1 MTTHTENQNVFSQTT
16 MVTASHLSAAT
27 SSDGLLQGAHFP
39 DCEMYNNELKY
50 WKPLGQMGYL
60 LEAASADAAYLNC
73 TAAGYIKG
81 IRETYAEFLNSD
93 NIADRSE
100 LKSFLSN
107 AIVNLKSTGKVSIV
121 WGPKST
127 GKTKLLESQ
136 CAQLSLTEDVLVV
149 YINGRQKTLSHGIAE
164 AMDKVRDN
172 APKDYEHI
180 GQKMFESFS
189 GVLNAAAALQVIQ
202 AGAATAAG
210 AAITGVAAMASLVSA
225 VKTLELCGKLET
237 IQADLHFLEGFLK
250 FSQAMGKHPSLVI
263 DEANLIVTGDPLNQR
278 LLSAICSHTKE
289 HRAMNV
295 TLCTSSHTYPHKLAA
310 LEGGLQL
317 QHTQIQYA
325 AELSQKEMWHFLTG
339 TIQMGK
345 NLARA
350 CIAACGGNVFLASD
364 LLERAAE
371 PKFKILRGL
380 RNIEGA
386 SSIQSLLQDHE
397 IEIVRLL
404 EEMAK
409 KGYCLVP
416 NKQAESVKKII
427 SARVAGIVD
436 DDHVFPSEL
445 KNVLENDVH
454 GTALVPSSEALR
466 HLLLFEIK
474 QQTNPGPA
482 SP

>member
-1 MTTHTENQNVFSQTT
+1 MA
-16 MVTASHLSAAT
+16 TASHLSAAT

-50 WKPLGQMGYL
+50 WEPLGKMGYL

-107 AIVNLKSTGKVSIV
+107 AIVNLKSAGKVSIV

-164 AMDKVRDN
+164 AMDNFRDN
-172 APKDYEHI
+172 APKGNEHI
-180 GQKMFESFS
+180 WQKMFESFS

-202 AGAATAAG
+202 AGAATAAS
-210 AAITGVAAMASLVSA
+210 AAITGVAATASLLSA

-237 IQADLHFLEGFLK
+237 IQADLDFLEGFLK

-263 DEANLIVTGDPLNQR
+263 DQANLIVTGDPSNQR

-295 TLCTSSHTYPHKLAA
+295 TLCTSSHTYPHKL
-310 LEGGLQL
+310 EGLQL

-325 AELSQKEMWHFLTG
+325 AELSPKEMWHFLTG

-350 CIAACGGNVFLASD
+350 CIAACGGHIFLASD

-386 SSIQSLLQDHE
+386 SSIQSLLQDQ
-397 IEIVRLL
+397 EIVRLL
-404 EEMAK
+404 EEMAT

-416 NKQAESVKKII
+416 NKHAESVKKII